1 MSFFQ
6 LADWYINPGYFS
18 DPSTLRKARL
28 LVRASLLTS
37 LFSISY
43 VILSIVFDYEKGIY
57 FTGFNVI
64 GYFVLP
70 FLVRTRLSL
79 PFLANTYPA
88 IGAITVIVLSWFSG
102 GMWSA
107 IYPWIIAV
115 PVLALLIVG
124 KKPAIY
130 WSIFSLACMI
140 TIGVLELY
148 HFHFPVE
155 YDTSMRSLWFLFIVP
170 GLLLIIM
177 VVSFTFEST
186 MVRAMSDVESQ
197 KLTIEKQADVLQK
210 LLDEKDH
217 IIRILAHD
225 LKNPL
230 NNISML
236 SKLLENEITAPES
249 MELVQMIG
257 KASNNANVLVKH
269 VLEMAT
275 IERPDDRI
283 KLLPIDFSSLL
294 QEVIQSFK
302 NASERKAIPIAAEDF
317 DQYCLVLAN
326 LTYLRLALENLISNA
341 LKFSPP
347 GKQIKLSVTV
357 GNSVQIRVRDYGPG
371 VSLEEEGLLFKKF
384 SRLSARP
391 TANEDSSGL
400 GLSLVKRYMELMNG
414 KVWYE
419 RPLDGGAVFAI
430 ELAKA
435 S

>member
-1 MSFFQ
+1 MNLVQ
-6 LADWYINPGYFS
+6 LADWFIHPAYFGDS
-18 DPSTLRKARL
+18 SALRKARL
-28 LVRASLLTS
+28 FVRACLLTS
-37 LFSISY
+37 IFSTSY
-43 VILSIVFDYEKGIY
+43 VILSITFQYEKGIY

-70 FLVRTRLSL
+70 FLARTRLPLSL
-79 PFLANTYPA
+79 LSNIYTA
-88 IGAITVIVLSWFSG
+88 IGAITVIVLTWFSG

-107 IYPWIIAV
+107 IYPWITAV
-115 PVLALLIVG
+115 PVLALLVAG
-124 KKPAIY
+124 KMSAVY
-130 WSIFSLACMI
+130 WTVFSLACMI
-140 TIGVLELY
+140 GIGALELN
-148 HFHFPVE
+148 HFPFPVE
-155 YDTSMRSLWFLFIVP
+155 YDNSMRSLWFLCILP

-177 VVSFTFEST
+177 VVSFTFEQT
-186 MVRAMSDVESQ
+186 MQRAMNDVEMQ
-197 KLTIEKQADVLQK
+197 KQTIETQSIELQK

-236 SKLLENEITAPES
+236 SKLLEKEITERES
-249 MELVQMIG
+249 AELVHMIG

-275 IERPDDRI
+275 LEHRDEMI
-283 KLLPIDFSSLL
+283 KLLPIDFPSVLR
-294 QEVIQSFK
+294 EVVQSFK
-302 NASERKAIPIAAEDF
+302 GASEKKGIDIQTGDF
-317 DQYCLVLAN
+317 DHYCMVQAN
-326 LTYLRLALENLISNA
+326 LTYLRLVLENLISNA

-347 GKQIKLSVTV
+347 GKQIKVSVAMS
-357 GNSVQIRVRDYGPG
+357 GNVQVRIRDHGPG
-371 VSLEEEGLLFKKF
+371 VAVEEEGLLFKKF

-414 KVWYE
+414 KVWFE
-419 RPLDGGAVFAI
+419 RPEGGGAVFAI

-435 S
+435 